1 MNVEAPDDDEYWC
14 WCCRSKISCTE
25 DPDTKELVCDQCGNT
40 FVEIYDPSN
49 EDQHPESFI
58 PPTMSSP
65 ASATSSSASAA
76 AAVATNPSAASASSH
91 GSPSSAARDSA
102 SHAATQFAFSPSS
115 VSAPVQVQSSSRVP
129 VNVPVRAAG
138 SVSLADA
145 PMPRSLIAGSLQSV
159 LQHVIRSIH
168 GRMGMHPV
176 VGFDGGMPAGSNNIH
191 SDLGNY
197 AFGNLQNI
205 MNELMERNPGTHGPN
220 PTPADTIKAL
230 TRKKLTEED
239 DRAEGCSICQDDLNV
254 GDTVVVLPC
263 EHTFHEA
270 CITPWLVENNSC
282 PICRKPLSPSG
293 GAASASAA
301 SASGSAGAAS
311 T

>member
-1 MNVEAPDDDEYWC
+1 
-14 WCCRSKISCTE
+14 
-25 DPDTKELVCDQCGNT
+25 VCDQCGNT

-49 EDQHPESFI
+49 EEQHPESFI

-76 AAVATNPSAASASSH
+76 AAAVAPNPSAASASSH
-91 GSPSSAARDSA
+91 DSPSSAARNPTT
-102 SHAATQFAFSPSS
+102 HAATQFAFSPNS
-115 VSAPVQVQSSSRVP
+115 VSAPVQVQSSSRAP

-138 SVSLADA
+138 SASAGGA
-145 PMPRSLIAGSLQSV
+145 QMPRSLIAGSLQSV

-176 VGFDGGMPAGSNNIH
+176 VGFDAGMPAGSNNIH

-230 TRKKLTEED
+230 PRVKLTVKD
-239 DRAEGCSICQDDLNV
+239 DKSEGCSICQDDFNV
-254 GDTVVVLPC
+254 GDTVVLLPC
-263 EHTFHEA
+263 DHKFHEA

-293 GAASASAA
+293 GAASASAG